1 MVTYKQAGVDID
13 AGNEVVRRI
22 KKLAKGIGFFGGLF
36 PFGKQYLVG
45 GADGVGSK
53 LKIAFLMNR
62 HETVG
67 IDLVA
72 MNVDDVVAS
81 GAKPLF
87 FLDYIGIHK
96 VNPSIVEKIVKG
108 VVAGCKLAECELL
121 GGETAELPELY
132 KEGEYD
138 LAGFAIGAVDKKKV
152 IDGRK
157 TREGDKIIG
166 LASSGLHSNG
176 YTLARKVLID
186 HLKLSPKDYVDE
198 LEKKLGEE
206 LLTPTKIYAPLILEL
221 ARKYR
226 VKGVSHI
233 TGGGLPENVARIIP
247 ARYQAVIDIN
257 AWHIP
262 AIFRLIQNHGK
273 VDQNEM
279 YRTFNMGIGMV
290 LVVDKNDADKVMAFL
305 AKRKEKAFVIGEIGR
320 GKGEVIII

>member
-1 MVTYKQAGVDID
+1 MVTYKQAGVDIN

-36 PFGKQYLVG
+36 PLGKQYLVG

-53 LKIAFLMNR
+53 LKLAFMMNR
-62 HETVG
+62 HDTVG

-96 VNPSIVEKIVKG
+96 VNAGLIEKIVRG
-108 VVAGCKLAECELL
+108 IVAGCKQAECELL
-121 GGETAELPELY
+121 GGETAELPDLY
-132 KEGEYD
+132 REGEYD
-138 LAGFAIGAVDKKKV
+138 LAGFAVGVVDKKKV
-152 IDGRK
+152 IDGK
-157 TREGDKIIG
+157 KIKSGDKIIG

-176 YTLARKVLID
+176 YSLARKVMID
-186 HLKLSPKDYVDE
+186 HLKINPKDYVEE

-206 LLTPTKIYAPLILEL
+206 LLTPTKIYAPLVLEL
-221 ARKYR
+221 AKRYR
-226 VKGVSHI
+226 VKGIAHI
-233 TGGGLPENVARIIP
+233 TGGGLPENVSRIIP
-247 ARYQAVIDIN
+247 AKCQAIIDIN
-257 AWHIP
+257 SWRIP
-262 AIFRLIQNHGK
+262 TIFRLIQNHGK

-290 LVVDKNDADKVMAFL
+290 LVVDRNDADKVMTFL
-305 AKRKEKAFVIGEIGR
+305 QKRKEKAFLIGDVGK